1 MLKTPI
7 FLVVVVLIVGA
18 ALVHGAVTQRWSVF
32 SPNPAQTDRLHGLEV
47 HYADWQPTIVPTDMP
62 TNERSIATSRRYV
75 SVSSGQSGVTTLISG
90 IPGSVSTHTP
100 DICYVGSGYK
110 CLRGPKRETLD
121 LPGGTTVTYYI
132 ADFEKKTQ
140 TKVDRVRIRWAWSTN
155 GTWVAP
161 DNPRWQFAKQLN
173 TVPVLFKLYIATPL
187 AEADGEDRT
196 PEDDATTK
204 AFVTA
209 AWSQFSAAFGGK

>member
-7 FLVVVVLIVGA
+7 LMVVALLIVGA
-18 ALVHGAVTQRWSVF
+18 ALVHGAVTQRWAVF
-32 SPNPAQTDRLHGLEV
+32 SPNPAQTERLHGTEV
-47 HYADWQPTIVPTDMP
+47 HFNDWQPTVVPTEMP
-62 TNERSIATSRRYV
+62 TNERSIAISRRYV
-75 SVSSGQSGVTTLISG
+75 SASTGLSGVVTIISG

-110 CLRGPKRETLD
+110 CLRGPKRESLD
-121 LPGGTTVTYYI
+121 LPGSATVNYYI

-161 DNPRWQFAKQLN
+161 ENPRWQFAKQLN
-173 TVPVLFKLYIATPL
+173 SVPVLFKLYIATPL
-187 AEADGEDRT
+187 GEADGEERV

-204 AFVTA
+204 AFVSA
-209 AWSQFSAAFGGK
+209 AWGQFSAAFGK